1 MSEATVFRKTWGSRF
16 TGAIVFIRRSLP
28 EMTAVQPALPAQT
41 RLPLRTKLI
50 YGLGDWGN
58 TTTSTFMV
66 FFFAFFLTDVARL
79 APLYVAPVLLIGG
92 IWDAVNDPLIGILA
106 DRVHTRWGRRRPLF
120 LFGAIP
126 LSLTFIMLWWVP
138 PWQNPLALA
147 AYYTI
152 AYILF
157 DTAFTLV
164 TVPYSALTAELTED
178 YDERTGLTGFRMA
191 TSMAGGL
198 IAAVVVP
205 LLAGLFPEPRTGY
218 FLAAV
223 IFGILASVPY
233 FVLFANIRERVNVKT
248 PPPLNVVS
256 SFVYTF
262 RNRAFRYAAGIYM
275 TAWMTVNL
283 VASLMVY
290 YLTYYM
296 KMPAQIDIVLGM
308 VQASALLFI
317 PVMVWLSRRLG
328 KQASYA
334 IGLSWWA
341 VVMLVLAFLPPAART
356 LAYILGA
363 LAGFGIAAAHVIP
376 FSIIPDVI
384 EIDELETGQRREGA
398 FYGFVVFIQKT
409 GTAFVLAFVQ
419 WILHLSGYTAGTQQP
434 ASAVWAIRML
444 IGPLPCILLV
454 ISMLLAWRFPIN
466 RERHAE
472 LRAQLAE
479 KRMAAADD

>member
-1 MSEATVFRKTWGSRF
+1 MTA
-16 TGAIVFIRRSLP
+16 AQPSLP
-28 EMTAVQPALPAQT
+28 VAP
-41 RLPLRTKLI
+41 RLPFRTKLI

-66 FFFAFFLTDVARL
+66 FFFSFFLTDIARL
-79 APLYVAPVLLIGG
+79 PPLYVAPILLIGG
-92 IWDAVNDPLIGILA
+92 IWDAINDPLIGVLA
-106 DRVHTRWGRRRPLF
+106 DRVRSRWGRRRPLF

-126 LSLTFIMLWWVP
+126 LSLTFILLWWVP
-138 PWQNPLALA
+138 PWQNQVALA
-147 AYYTI
+147 AYYAV

-164 TVPYSALTAELTED
+164 TIPYSALTAELTED

-198 IAAVVVP
+198 VAAMAVP
-205 LLAGLFPEPRTGY
+205 MLAGLFPRPRTGY
-218 FLAAV
+218 MVAGLIFGALAA
-223 IFGILASVPY
+223 VPY
-233 FVLFANIRERVNVKT
+233 FVLFATIRETTVIREQ
-248 PPPLNVVS
+248 PPLNLVS
-256 SFVYTF
+256 SFLYTL

-290 YLTYYM
+290 YLTYRM
-296 KMPAQIDIVLGM
+296 NMADQIEIVLGL
-308 VQASALLFI
+308 VQASALIFI
-317 PVMVWLSRRLG
+317 PVMVWLSRRMG
-328 KQASYA
+328 KQTSYA
-334 IGLSWWA
+334 VGLSWWA
-341 VVMLVLAFLPPAART
+341 VVMLILAFLPPSMRT
-356 LAYILGA
+356 VAYILGG

-398 FYGFVVFIQKT
+398 FYGFIIFIQKS
-409 GTAFVLAFVQ
+409 GTAFVLAFAQ
-419 WILHLSGYTAGTQQP
+419 WILYLSGYTAGAAQP
-434 ASAVWAIRML
+434 ASAVWAIRVL
-444 IGPLPCILLV
+444 IGPLPCVLMI

-466 RERHAE
+466 RARHAE

-479 KRMAAADD
+479 KRLQAAD